1 MKPDNPYAWTPR
13 KAKTKGSR
21 FKKRYLVAA
30 VEGGKFTLER
40 GIEAARDGFTARM
53 KRTEIGV
60 QYMSPMQQRKGFLD
74 KVFNRGK
81 QEPQMYQGER
91 QGR

>member
-30 VEGGKFTLER
+30 VALGLVAYAVFDPR
-40 GIEAARDGFTARM
+40 GLAWWLSQV
-53 KRTEIGV
+53 K
-60 QYMSPMQQRKGFLD
+60 P
-74 KVFNRGK
+74 
-81 QEPQMYQGER
+81 
-91 QGR
+91 